1 MERSQIVATLV
12 VLIISAMAFIAG
24 SLQETYATQ
33 ALHEKETVQELQDDL
48 ERMEDHAYYIMERD
62 VTRVRQYLDRLA
74 EITLLDVEFEMFN
87 ASFTPERRE
96 VYLRRTI
103 DTLVQMQGYQNN
115 LLVLHLYRHFNQ
127 STNTYYIAHEN
138 NEGYNFSITWQMWQ
152 SFETE
157 FGSPVIVMTPEQY
170 YGHFFAYDMI
180 QALAEELRPVDPETN
195 EEIFIFENI
204 GIEFFCESF
213 LLSQVQ
219 SLQSQISMML
229 NEVSQLESEAD
240 RISSSVGLITVA
252 MLLATVM
259 SSRIDERKLEN
270 QIVALEVVMG
280 KETEIDRDVISMP
293 ILIVALVLAAL
304 GIYLMLF

>member
-1 MERSQIVATLV
+1 MERSQIVATVV
-12 VLIISAMAFIAG
+12 VLLISGMAFITG

-48 ERMEDHAYYIMERD
+48 ERMEDHAYYIMGRD
-62 VTRVRQYLDRLA
+62 VTRVRECLDLRA
-74 EITLLDVEFEMFN
+74 DITLLDVEFEMLN
-87 ASFTPERRE
+87 ASFTPEERE

-103 DTLVQMQGYQNN
+103 DTLIQMQGYQNN

-127 STNTYYIAHEN
+127 STNTYYIAHED

-152 SFETE
+152 AFETE
-157 FGSPVIVMTPEQY
+157 FGEPVIVMTPEQY

-180 QALAEELRPVDPETN
+180 QARGEGLRPVDPETG

-219 SLQSQISMML
+219 LLQSQISVML
-229 NEVSQLESEAD
+229 NEVSHLESEAD

-270 QIVALEVVMG
+270 KIVALQIDMG
-280 KETEIDRDVISMP
+280 KETEIDRDTISML
-293 ILIVALVLAAL
+293 ILIVALVLAAFGL
-304 GIYLMLF
+304 YLMFF

>member
-1 MERSQIVATLV
+1 MERSQLVATLV
-12 VLIISAMAFIAG
+12 VLLISGMAFMAG
-24 SLQETYATQ
+24 SLQETYVTQ

-48 ERMEDHAYYIMERD
+48 ERMEDHAYYIMGRD
-62 VTRVRQYLDRLA
+62 VTRVREYLDLLA
-74 EITLLDVEFEMFN
+74 GMTLLDVEFEMLN
-87 ASFTPERRE
+87 ASFTPEERE

-115 LLVLHLYRHFNQ
+115 LLVLHLFRHFNQ
-127 STNTYYIAHEN
+127 STNTYYIAHED

-152 SFETE
+152 AFETE
-157 FGSPVIVMTPEQY
+157 FGSPVIVMTSEQY

-180 QALAEELRPVDPETN
+180 QARAEGLRPVDPETG

-204 GIEFFCESF
+204 GIEFFCEQF

-219 SLQSQISMML
+219 SLQSQISVML
-229 NEVSQLESEAD
+229 NDVSQLESDAD
-240 RISSSVGLITVA
+240 RISSSVGLVTVA

-270 QIVALEVVMG
+270 RIVSLQIEMG
-280 KETEIDRDVISMP
+280 KEAEIDRDMISMP
-293 ILIVALVLAAL
+293 ILLVALFLAVI
-304 GIYLMLF
+304 GIYLLLF